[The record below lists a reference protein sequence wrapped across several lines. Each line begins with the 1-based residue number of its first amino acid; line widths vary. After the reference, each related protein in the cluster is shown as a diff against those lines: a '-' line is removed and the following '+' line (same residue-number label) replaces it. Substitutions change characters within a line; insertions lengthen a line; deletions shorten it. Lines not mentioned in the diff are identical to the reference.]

1 MTTGDEDQLTLREFG
16 EFVMQLFNRRFAVLG
31 AAVVIGAAGAAF
43 AAPATVSGASTT
55 PDTVTAIPA
64 LTGVGTTVTLNAA
77 TAAALTGLGV
87 TVTPEGTATAN
98 GPAIT
103 FPITSG
109 YVEIHSNKHHR
120 PGYIEGSIEHYG
132 SGLTLTAG
140 TTVVTLTDFV
150 VDPGNSYLYAS
161 VNGVPDK
168 APLLQLDGR
177 KVTVSTDGSGDV
189 VLNGTVAN
197 LTDAAATA
205 LDSAFGTQA
214 IKGGTPLGTVHLVA
228 KGTANTYTGKVAEI
242 PRVTGSTSL
251 DLNATTAAALAS
263 LGVTPGVTGTA
274 TVSGSTV
281 TFPITGGDAVIHA
294 NKHYAPGYV
303 DGVILHQGS
312 GLTLTKGGITVT
324 LTNFTI
330 DPGHSVLYGDVDGTV
345 PAANVPLLQLDGRP
359 LMVSSSGGTVH
370 LDGTIANLTPTAA
383 AALDKAF
390 GVTAFTAGMPLGTA
404 HIAAE
409 SAS

>member
-1 MTTGDEDQLTLREFG
+1 MT
-16 EFVMQLFNRRFAVLG
+16 LFHRKLAVLG
-31 AAVVIGAAGAAF
+31 AAVAVGAAGAAF
-43 AAPATVSGASTT
+43 VGPAVSGASTT

-64 LTGVGTTVTLNAA
+64 LTGVGTTLNLNAG

-87 TVTPEGTATAN
+87 KVAPEGSATVSGSAV
-98 GPAIT
+98 T

-140 TTVVTLTDFV
+140 TTVVTLSDFV
-150 VDPGNSYLYAS
+150 VDPGDSYLYGS

-168 APLLQLDGR
+168 TPLLQLDGR
-177 KVTVSTDGSGDV
+177 GVRVSTNGSGDV
-189 VLNGTVAN
+189 VLDGTVAN
-197 LTDAAATA
+197 LTSGAATA

-228 KGTANTYTGKVAEI
+228 KGVVHAYTGKVAEI
-242 PRVTGSTSL
+242 PRVTGTTSL
-251 DLNATTAAALAS
+251 DLNAATAAALTS

-274 TVSGSTV
+274 TVKGSTV
-281 TFPITGGDAVIHA
+281 SFPITGGDAVIHA

-312 GLTLTKGGITVT
+312 GLTLTKGGTTVT
-324 LTNFTI
+324 LSDFTI
-330 DPGHSVLYGDVDGTV
+330 DPGDSILYGDVDGTV
-345 PAANVPLLQLDGRP
+345 GAANVPLLQLDGRP
-359 LMVSSSGGTVH
+359 LVITTGGGKVH
-370 LDGTIANLTPTAA
+370 LDGTVANLTPTAA
-383 AALDKAF
+383 SALNKAF
-390 GVTAFTAGMPLGTA
+390 GVTAFQAGMHLGTA
-404 HIAAE
+404 HITASAA
-409 SAS
+409 

>member
-1 MTTGDEDQLTLREFG
+1 MT
-16 EFVMQLFNRRFAVLG
+16 LFHRKLAVLG
-31 AAVVIGAAGAAF
+31 AAVAVGAAGAAF
-43 AAPATVSGASTT
+43 VGPAVSGASTT

-64 LTGVGTTVTLNAA
+64 LTGVGTTLNLNAG

-87 TVTPEGTATAN
+87 TVAPEGSATVSGSAV
-98 GPAIT
+98 T

-140 TTVVTLTDFV
+140 TTVVTLSDFV
-150 VDPGNSYLYAS
+150 VDPGDSYLYGS

-168 APLLQLDGR
+168 TPLLQLDGR
-177 KVTVSTDGSGDV
+177 AVRVSTNGSGDV
-189 VLNGTVAN
+189 VLDGTVAN
-197 LTDAAATA
+197 LTSGAATA

-228 KGTANTYTGKVAEI
+228 KGVAHPYTGKVAEI
-242 PRVTGSTSL
+242 PRVSGTTSL
-251 DLNATTAAALAS
+251 DLNAATAAALTS

-281 TFPITGGDAVIHA
+281 SFPITGGDAVIHA

-312 GLTLTKGGITVT
+312 GLTLTKGGTTVT
-324 LTNFTI
+324 LSDFTI
-330 DPGHSVLYGDVDGTV
+330 DPGDSILYGDVDGPV
-345 PAANVPLLQLDGRP
+345 GAANVPLLQLDGRP
-359 LMVSSSGGTVH
+359 LVITTGGGKVH
-370 LDGTIANLTPTAA
+370 LDGTVANLTPTAA
-383 AALDKAF
+383 SALNKAF
-390 GVTAFTAGMPLGTA
+390 GVTAFQAGMHLGTA
-404 HIAAE
+404 HITASAA
-409 SAS
+409 

>member
-1 MTTGDEDQLTLREFG
+1 MKLS
-16 EFVMQLFNRRFAVLG
+16 NRRLAALG
-31 AAVVIGAAGAAF
+31 AAVAIGATGAALVG
-43 AAPATVSGASTT
+43 PATTSGASGT
-55 PDTVTAIPA
+55 PDVVTAIPA
-64 LTGVGTTVTLNAA
+64 LTGVGTTLTLNAA
-77 TAAALTGLGV
+77 TAAELTSLGV
-87 TVTPEGTATAN
+87 KVAPEGSATAS
-98 GPAIT
+98 GSAIT

-109 YVEIHSNKHHR
+109 YVEIHSNIHHR

-140 TTVVTLTDFV
+140 STTVTLSDFV
-150 VDPGNSYLYAS
+150 VDPGNSNLYAS

-177 KVTVSTDGSGDV
+177 KVSVSKDGSGDV
-189 VLNGTVAN
+189 VLNGTIAN
-197 LTDAAATA
+197 LTSSAAAA

-228 KGTANTYTGKVAEI
+228 RGKANTYQGKVAEI
-242 PRVTGSTSL
+242 PRLTGSTSL
-251 DLNATTAAALAS
+251 DLNPATAAALTS

-312 GLTLTKGGITVT
+312 GLTLTKGATTVS

-330 DPGHSVLYGDVDGTV
+330 DPGH
-345 PAANVPLLQLDGRP
+345 
-359 LMVSSSGGTVH
+359 
-370 LDGTIANLTPTAA
+370 
-383 AALDKAF
+383 
-390 GVTAFTAGMPLGTA
+390 
-404 HIAAE
+404 
-409 SAS
+409 

>member
-1 MTTGDEDQLTLREFG
+1 MKPSNRTLTALIA
-16 EFVMQLFNRRFAVLG
+16 AVAIGATG
-31 AAVVIGAAGAAF
+31 AALV
-43 AAPATVSGASTT
+43 APATLSAASTT

-64 LTGVGTTVTLNAA
+64 LTGVGTTLTLNAT
-77 TAAALTGLGV
+77 TAAALAGLGV
-87 TVTPEGTATAN
+87 KVAPEGSATAS
-98 GPAIT
+98 GSAVT

-109 YVEIHSNKHHR
+109 YVEIHSDVHHR

-140 TTVVTLTDFV
+140 STTVTLSDFV
-150 VDPGNSYLYAS
+150 VDPGNSNLYAS

-177 KVTVSTDGSGDV
+177 KVSVSTDGSGDV

-197 LTDAAATA
+197 LTDSAASA
-205 LDSAFGTQA
+205 LDSAFGTRA
-214 IKGGTPLGTVHLVA
+214 ITGGTPLGTVHLVA
-228 KGTANTYTGKVAEI
+228 KGQKNTYKGKVSEI
-242 PRVTGSTSL
+242 PRVSGTTSL
-251 DLNATTAAALAS
+251 DLNATTAAALTS

-281 TFPITGGDAVIHA
+281 SFPITGGDAVIHA
-294 NKHYAPGYV
+294 DRHYRPGYV

-312 GLTLTKGGITVT
+312 GLTLTKGATTVT
-324 LTNFTI
+324 LTDFTI
-330 DPGHSVLYGDVDGTV
+330 DPGNSILYGNVDGTV
-345 PAANVPLLQLDGRP
+345 GAADVPLLQLDGRP
-359 LMVSSSGGTVH
+359 LTISSDGTVVH

-383 AALDKAF
+383 TALDKAF
-390 GVTAFTAGMPLGTA
+390 GVTAFAAGMPLGTA
-404 HIAAE
+404 HIAA

>member
-1 MTTGDEDQLTLREFG
+1 MT
-16 EFVMQLFNRRFAVLG
+16 LFHRKLAVLG
-31 AAVVIGAAGAAF
+31 AAVAVGAAGAAF
-43 AAPATVSGASTT
+43 VGPAVSGASTT

-64 LTGVGTTVTLNAA
+64 LTGVGTTLNLNAG

-87 TVTPEGTATAN
+87 KVAPEGSATVSGSAV
-98 GPAIT
+98 T

-140 TTVVTLTDFV
+140 TTVVTLSDFV
-150 VDPGNSYLYAS
+150 VDPGDSYLYGS

-168 APLLQLDGR
+168 TPLLQLDGR
-177 KVTVSTDGSGDV
+177 AVRVSTNGSGDV

-197 LTDAAATA
+197 LTSGAATA

-228 KGTANTYTGKVAEI
+228 KGVAHPYTGKVAEI
-242 PRVTGSTSL
+242 PRVSGTTSL
-251 DLNATTAAALAS
+251 DLNAATAAALTS

-281 TFPITGGDAVIHA
+281 SFPITGGDAVIHA

-312 GLTLTKGGITVT
+312 GLTLTKGGTTVT
-324 LTNFTI
+324 LSDFTI
-330 DPGHSVLYGDVDGTV
+330 DPGDSILYGDVDGTV
-345 PAANVPLLQLDGRP
+345 GAANVPLLQLDGRP
-359 LMVSSSGGTVH
+359 LVITTGGGKVH
-370 LDGTIANLTPTAA
+370 LDGTVANLTPTAA
-383 AALDKAF
+383 SALNKAF
-390 GVTAFTAGMPLGTA
+390 GVTAFQAGMHLGTA
-404 HIAAE
+404 HITASAA
-409 SAS
+409 

>member
-1 MTTGDEDQLTLREFG
+1 MRRS
-16 EFVMQLFNRRFAVLG
+16 NRRLAALG
-31 AAVVIGAAGAAF
+31 AAVAIGASGAAL
-43 AAPATVSGASTT
+43 AAPAVVSGASTT

-64 LTGVGTTVTLNAA
+64 LTGVGTTLTLNAG
-77 TAAALTGLGV
+77 TAAALTSLGV
-87 TVTPEGTATAN
+87 KVAPEGTATAS
-98 GPAIT
+98 GSSVT

-140 TTVVTLTDFV
+140 TTTVTLSDFV
-150 VDPGNSYLYAS
+150 VDPGDSLLYAS

-177 KVTVSTDGSGDV
+177 KVAVSKDGSGDV

-197 LTDAAATA
+197 LTSSAATA

-228 KGTANTYTGKVAEI
+228 KGHANTYTGKVTEI
-242 PRVTGSTSL
+242 PRLTGSTSL
-251 DLNATTAAALAS
+251 DLNATTAAALTS

-274 TVSGSTV
+274 TASGTTV
-281 TFPITGGDAVIHA
+281 TFPITGGDALIHA
-294 NKHYAPGYV
+294 DKHYAPGYV
-303 DGVILHQGS
+303 DGVVLHQGS
-312 GLTLTKGGITVT
+312 GLTLTKGTTVVT
-324 LTNFTI
+324 LTDFTI
-330 DPGHSVLYGDVDGTV
+330 DPGNCVLYGNVDGTV
-345 PAANVPLLQLDGRP
+345 SAANVPLLQLDGRP
-359 LMVSSSGGTVH
+359 LTISESGGVVH

-383 AALDKAF
+383 SALNKAF
-390 GVTAFTAGMPLGTA
+390 GVTAFAAGMPLGTA
-404 HIAAE
+404 HIAA
-409 SAS
+409 SAA

>member
-1 MTTGDEDQLTLREFG
+1 MKLS
-16 EFVMQLFNRRFAVLG
+16 NRRLAALG
-31 AAVVIGAAGAAF
+31 AAVAIGATGAALVG
-43 AAPATVSGASTT
+43 PATTSGASGT
-55 PDTVTAIPA
+55 PDVVTAIPA
-64 LTGVGTTVTLNAA
+64 LTGVGTTLTLNAA
-77 TAAALTGLGV
+77 TAAALTSLGV
-87 TVTPEGTATAN
+87 KVAPEGSATAS
-98 GPAIT
+98 GSAIT

-109 YVEIHSNKHHR
+109 YVEIHSNIHHR

-140 TTVVTLTDFV
+140 STTVTLSDFV
-150 VDPGNSYLYAS
+150 VDPGNSNLYAS

-177 KVTVSTDGSGDV
+177 KVSVSKDGSGDV
-189 VLNGTVAN
+189 VLNGTIAN
-197 LTDAAATA
+197 LTSSAAAA

-228 KGTANTYTGKVAEI
+228 RGKANTYQGKVAEI
-242 PRVTGSTSL
+242 PRLTGSTSL
-251 DLNATTAAALAS
+251 DLNPATAAALTR

-312 GLTLTKGGITVT
+312 GLTLTKGATTVS

-330 DPGHSVLYGDVDGTV
+330 DPGHSILYGNVDGTV
-345 PAANVPLLQLDGRP
+345 GAANVPLLQLDGRP
-359 LMVSSSGGTVH
+359 LKISSSGGVVH
-370 LDGTIANLTPTAA
+370 LDGTVANLTPTAA
-383 AALDKAF
+383 AALNKAF
-390 GVTAFTAGMPLGTA
+390 GVTAFAAGMHLGTA
-404 HIAAE
+404 HIAA

>member
-1 MTTGDEDQLTLREFG
+1 MKRS
-16 EFVMQLFNRRFAVLG
+16 NRKLAALG
-31 AAVVIGAAGAAF
+31 AAVAIGASGAAL
-43 AAPATVSGASTT
+43 AAPAVVSGASTT

-64 LTGVGTTVTLNAA
+64 LTGVGTTLTLNAD

-87 TVTPEGTATAN
+87 KVAPEGSATAS
-98 GPAIT
+98 GSSVT

-140 TTVVTLTDFV
+140 ITTVTLSDFV
-150 VDPGNSYLYAS
+150 VDPGDSLLYAS

-177 KVTVSTDGSGDV
+177 KVAVSKDGSGDV

-197 LTDAAATA
+197 LTNSAATA

-228 KGTANTYTGKVAEI
+228 KGKANTYTGKVAEI

-251 DLNATTAAALAS
+251 DLDATTAAALTS

-274 TVSGSTV
+274 TASGTTV
-281 TFPITGGDAVIHA
+281 TFPITGGDVVIHA
-294 NKHYAPGYV
+294 DKHYAPGYV
-303 DGVILHQGS
+303 DGVVLHQGS
-312 GLTLTKGGITVT
+312 GLTLTKGSTVVS
-324 LTNFTI
+324 LTDFTI
-330 DPGHSVLYGDVDGTV
+330 DPGNCILYGNVNGTV

-359 LMVSSSGGTVH
+359 LKISESGGVVH

-383 AALDKAF
+383 SALNKAF
-390 GVTAFTAGMPLGTA
+390 GVTAFAAGMPLGTA
-404 HIAAE
+404 HIAA
-409 SAS
+409 SNS

>member
-1 MTTGDEDQLTLREFG
+1 M
-16 EFVMQLFNRRFAVLG
+16 
-31 AAVVIGAAGAAF
+31 
-43 AAPATVSGASTT
+43 P
-55 PDTVTAIPA
+55 
-64 LTGVGTTVTLNAA
+64 A

-87 TVTPEGTATAN
+87 TVTPEGSATAS
-98 GPAIT
+98 GSAIT

-177 KVTVSTDGSGDV
+177 KVTVSKDGSGDV

-242 PRVTGSTSL
+242 PRITGTTSL
-251 DLNATTAAALAS
+251 DLNAATAAALTS
-263 LGVTPGVTGTA
+263 LGVTPGVSGTA

-303 DGVILHQGS
+303 DGVVLHQGS
-312 GLTLTKGGITVT
+312 GLTLTKGGTTVT

-359 LMVSSSGGTVH
+359 LVISTSGGTVH

-383 AALDKAF
+383 AALNKAF
-390 GVTAFTAGMPLGTA
+390 GVTAFAAGMPLGTA
-404 HIAAE
+404 HIAAQ

>member
-1 MTTGDEDQLTLREFG
+1 MKRS
-16 EFVMQLFNRRFAVLG
+16 NRKLAAFG
-31 AAVVIGAAGAAF
+31 AAVAIGASAAVL
-43 AAPATVSGASTT
+43 AAPAAVSGASTT

-64 LTGVGTTVTLNAA
+64 LTGVGTTLTLNAG
-77 TAAALTGLGV
+77 TAAALTSLGV
-87 TVTPEGTATAN
+87 KVAPEGTATAS
-98 GPAIT
+98 GSSVT

-140 TTVVTLTDFV
+140 TTTVTLSDFV
-150 VDPGNSYLYAS
+150 VDPGDSLLYAS

-177 KVTVSTDGSGDV
+177 KVTVSKDGSGDV

-197 LTDAAATA
+197 LTSSAASA

-228 KGTANTYTGKVAEI
+228 SGKANTYTGKVAEI
-242 PRVTGSTSL
+242 PRLTGSTSL
-251 DLNATTAAALAS
+251 DLNATTAAALTS

-274 TVSGSTV
+274 TASGTTV
-281 TFPITGGDAVIHA
+281 TFPITGGDVLIHA
-294 NKHYAPGYV
+294 NKHYAPGFV
-303 DGVILHQGS
+303 DGVVLHQGS
-312 GLTLTKGGITVT
+312 GLTLTKGATVVT
-324 LTNFTI
+324 LSDFTI
-330 DPGHSVLYGDVDGTV
+330 DPGNCVLYGNVDGTV
-345 PAANVPLLQLDGRP
+345 AAANVPLLQLDGRP
-359 LMVSSSGGTVH
+359 LKISESGGVVH

-383 AALDKAF
+383 SALNKAF
-390 GVTAFTAGMPLGTA
+390 GVTAFAAGMPLGTA
-404 HIAAE
+404 HIAASAA

>member
-1 MTTGDEDQLTLREFG
+1 M
-16 EFVMQLFNRRFAVLG
+16 
-31 AAVVIGAAGAAF
+31 
-43 AAPATVSGASTT
+43 SGASTT

-64 LTGVGTTVTLNAA
+64 LTGVGTTLTLDAG

-87 TVTPEGTATAN
+87 KVAPEGTATAS
-98 GPAIT
+98 GSSVT

-140 TTVVTLTDFV
+140 TTTVTLSDFV
-150 VDPGNSYLYAS
+150 VDPGDSLLYAS

-168 APLLQLDGR
+168 SPLLQLDGR
-177 KVTVSTDGSGDV
+177 KVTVSKDGSGDV

-197 LTDAAATA
+197 LTSSAASA

-228 KGTANTYTGKVAEI
+228 KGQANTYTGKVAEI
-242 PRVTGSTSL
+242 PRLTGSTSL
-251 DLNATTAAALAS
+251 DLNATTAAALTS

-274 TVSGSTV
+274 TANGSTV

-303 DGVILHQGS
+303 DGVVLHQGS
-312 GLTLTKGGITVT
+312 GLTLTKGATVVT
-324 LTNFTI
+324 LSDFTI
-330 DPGHSVLYGDVDGTV
+330 DPGDSVLYGNVNGTV

-359 LMVSSSGGTVH
+359 LVISESGGVVH
-370 LDGTIANLTPTAA
+370 LDGTIANLTLTAA
-383 AALDKAF
+383 TALNKAF
-390 GVTAFTAGMPLGTA
+390 GVTAFAAGMPLGTA
-404 HIAAE
+404 HIAA
-409 SAS
+409 SGS

>member
-1 MTTGDEDQLTLREFG
+1 MT
-16 EFVMQLFNRRFAVLG
+16 LFHRKLAVLG
-31 AAVVIGAAGAAF
+31 AAVAVGAAGAAF
-43 AAPATVSGASTT
+43 VGPAVSGASTT

-64 LTGVGTTVTLNAA
+64 LTGVGTTLNLNAG

-87 TVTPEGTATAN
+87 KVAPEGSATVSGSAV
-98 GPAIT
+98 T

-140 TTVVTLTDFV
+140 TTVVTLSDFV
-150 VDPGNSYLYAS
+150 VDPGDSYLYGS

-168 APLLQLDGR
+168 TPLLQLDGR
-177 KVTVSTDGSGDV
+177 AVRVSTNGSGDV
-189 VLNGTVAN
+189 VLDGTVAN
-197 LTDAAATA
+197 LTSGAATA

-228 KGTANTYTGKVAEI
+228 KGVAHPYTGKVAEL
-242 PRVTGSTSL
+242 PRVSGTTSL
-251 DLNATTAAALAS
+251 DLNAATAAALTS

-281 TFPITGGDAVIHA
+281 SFPITGGDAVIHA

-312 GLTLTKGGITVT
+312 GLTLTKGGTTVT
-324 LTNFTI
+324 LSDFTI
-330 DPGHSVLYGDVDGTV
+330 DPGDSILYGDVDGTAG
-345 PAANVPLLQLDGRP
+345 AANVPLLQLDGRP
-359 LMVSSSGGTVH
+359 LVITTSGGKVH
-370 LDGTIANLTPTAA
+370 LDGTVANLTPTAA
-383 AALDKAF
+383 SALNKAF
-390 GVTAFTAGMPLGTA
+390 GVTAFQAGMHLGTA
-404 HIAAE
+404 HITASAA
-409 SAS
+409 

>member
-1 MTTGDEDQLTLREFG
+1 MKLTH
-16 EFVMQLFNRRFAVLG
+16 RRIAALG
-31 AAVVIGAAGAAF
+31 AAVAIGASGAAF
-43 AAPATVSGASTT
+43 VAQATPSGASTT

-64 LTGVGTTVTLNAA
+64 LTGVGTTLTLNAG

-87 TVTPEGTATAN
+87 KVAPEGTATAS
-98 GPAIT
+98 GSAIT

-109 YVEIHSNKHHR
+109 YVEIHSNKHHL

-132 SGLTLTAG
+132 SGLTLSAG
-140 TTVVTLTDFV
+140 TTTVTLSDFV
-150 VDPGNSYLYAS
+150 VDPGDSYLYAS

-177 KVTVSTDGSGDV
+177 KVTVSKNGSGEV

-197 LTDAAATA
+197 LTNAAATA

-228 KGTANTYTGKVAEI
+228 KGEANTYTGKVAEI

-251 DLNATTAAALAS
+251 DLNATTAAALTS

-274 TVSGSTV
+274 TASGTTV

-312 GLTLTKGGITVT
+312 GLTLTKGATVVT
-324 LTNFTI
+324 LTDFTI
-330 DPGHSVLYGDVDGTV
+330 DPGDSILYGNVNGTV

-359 LMVSSSGGTVH
+359 LVISESGGVVH
-370 LDGTIANLTPTAA
+370 LDGTIANLTLTAA
-383 AALDKAF
+383 TALNKAF
-390 GVTAFTAGMPLGTA
+390 GVTAFAAGMPLGTA
-404 HIAAE
+404 HIAA
-409 SAS
+409 SGS

>member
-1 MTTGDEDQLTLREFG
+1 
-16 EFVMQLFNRRFAVLG
+16 VA
-31 AAVVIGAAGAAF
+31 
-43 AAPATVSGASTT
+43 
-55 PDTVTAIPA
+55 
-64 LTGVGTTVTLNAA
+64 
-77 TAAALTGLGV
+77 
-87 TVTPEGTATAN
+87 PEGTATAT
-98 GPAIT
+98 GTSVT

-140 TTVVTLTDFV
+140 STVVTLSDFV
-150 VDPGNSYLYAS
+150 VDPGDSLLYAS

-177 KVTVSTDGSGDV
+177 AVTVSKDGSGDV
-189 VLNGTVAN
+189 VLNGTIAN
-197 LTDAAATA
+197 LTDSAAAS
-205 LDSAFGTQA
+205 LDSAFGTAA

-242 PRVTGSTSL
+242 PRVTGTTSL
-251 DLNATTAAALAS
+251 DLNAKTAAALTS
-263 LGVTPGVTGTA
+263 LGVTPGVTGSATA
-274 TVSGSTV
+274 SGSSV
-281 TFPITGGDAVIHA
+281 SFPITGGDAVIHA

-312 GLTLTKGGITVT
+312 GLTLTKGGTTVE

-330 DPGHSVLYGDVDGTV
+330 DPGHSVLYGDINGTV

-359 LMVSSSGGTVH
+359 LVITTGGGQVH

-383 AALDKAF
+383 AALNKAF
-390 GVTAFTAGMPLGTA
+390 GVTAFAAGMPLGTA
-404 HIAAE
+404 HIAA

>member
-1 MTTGDEDQLTLREFG
+1 MT
-16 EFVMQLFNRRFAVLG
+16 LFHRKLAVLG
-31 AAVVIGAAGAAF
+31 AAVAVGAAGAAF
-43 AAPATVSGASTT
+43 VGPAVSGASTT

-64 LTGVGTTVTLNAA
+64 LTGVGTTLNLNAG

-87 TVTPEGTATAN
+87 KVAPEGSATVSGSAV
-98 GPAIT
+98 T

-140 TTVVTLTDFV
+140 TTVVTLSDFV
-150 VDPGNSYLYAS
+150 VDPGDSYLYGS

-168 APLLQLDGR
+168 TPLLQLDGR
-177 KVTVSTDGSGDV
+177 AVRVSTNGSGDV
-189 VLNGTVAN
+189 VLDGTVAN
-197 LTDAAATA
+197 LTSGAATA

-228 KGTANTYTGKVAEI
+228 KGVAHPYTGKVAEL
-242 PRVTGSTSL
+242 PRVSGTTSL
-251 DLNATTAAALAS
+251 DLNAATAAALTS

-281 TFPITGGDAVIHA
+281 SFPITGGDAVIHA

-312 GLTLTKGGITVT
+312 GLTLTKGGTTVT
-324 LTNFTI
+324 LSDFTI
-330 DPGHSVLYGDVDGTV
+330 DPGDSILYGDVDGTAG
-345 PAANVPLLQLDGRP
+345 AANVPLLQLDGRP
-359 LMVSSSGGTVH
+359 LVITTGGGKVH
-370 LDGTIANLTPTAA
+370 LDGTVANLTPTAA
-383 AALDKAF
+383 SALNKAF
-390 GVTAFTAGMPLGTA
+390 GVTAFQAGMHLGTA
-404 HIAAE
+404 HITASAA
-409 SAS
+409 

>member
-1 MTTGDEDQLTLREFG
+1 
-16 EFVMQLFNRRFAVLG
+16 MQLFNRKLAVLG
-31 AAVVIGAAGAAF
+31 ATVAMGAAGAALVIP
-43 AAPATVSGASTT
+43 AAVSSASTT

-64 LTGVGTTVTLNAA
+64 LTGVGTTLNLNAS
-77 TAAALTGLGV
+77 TAAALTSLGV
-87 TVTPEGTATAN
+87 HVVPEGTATAS
-98 GPAIT
+98 GTSVT

-140 TTVVTLTDFV
+140 STVVTLSDFV
-150 VDPGNSYLYAS
+150 VDPGDSLLYAS

-177 KVTVSTDGSGDV
+177 AVTVSKDGSGDV
-189 VLNGTVAN
+189 VLNGTIAN
-197 LTDAAATA
+197 LTSSAAAS
-205 LDSAFGTQA
+205 LDSAFGTAA

-242 PRVTGSTSL
+242 PRVTGTTSL
-251 DLNATTAAALAS
+251 DLNAKTAAALTS

-274 TVSGSTV
+274 TASGSSV
-281 TFPITGGDAVIHA
+281 SFPITGGDAVIHS

-303 DGVILHQGS
+303 DGVILHEGS
-312 GLTLTKGGITVT
+312 GLTLTKGGTTVA

-330 DPGHSVLYGDVDGTV
+330 DPGHSVLYGDVNGTV

-359 LMVSSSGGTVH
+359 LVITTGGGQVH

-383 AALDKAF
+383 AALNKAF
-390 GVTAFTAGMPLGTA
+390 GVTAFAAGMPLGTA
-404 HIAAE
+404 HIAA

>member
-1 MTTGDEDQLTLREFG
+1 
-16 EFVMQLFNRRFAVLG
+16 MQLFNRRFAALG
-31 AAVVIGAAGAAF
+31 AAVAIGAAGAAVVGT
-43 AAPATVSGASTT
+43 ATVSSASTT

-64 LTGVGTTVTLNAA
+64 LTGVGTTLTLNAG
-77 TAAALTGLGV
+77 TAAALTSLGV
-87 TVTPEGTATAN
+87 HVAPEGSATAN
-98 GPAIT
+98 GSAVT

-109 YVEIHSNKHHR
+109 YAEIHSNKHHH

-140 TTVVTLTDFV
+140 TTVVTLSDFV
-150 VDPGNSYLYAS
+150 VDPGNSNLYGS

-168 APLLQLDGR
+168 SPLLQLDGR
-177 KVTVSTDGSGDV
+177 AVAVTKDASGDV

-197 LTDAAATA
+197 ITSSAAAS
-205 LDSAFGTQA
+205 LDTAFGTTA

-242 PRVTGSTSL
+242 PRVTGTTSL
-251 DLNATTAAALAS
+251 DLNAKTAAALTS

-274 TVSGSTV
+274 TVNGSTV

-303 DGVILHQGS
+303 DGVVLHQGS
-312 GLTLTKGGITVT
+312 GLTLTKGGTTVT
-324 LTNFTI
+324 LGNFTI
-330 DPGHSVLYGDVDGTV
+330 DPGHSVLYGDVNGTV
-345 PAANVPLLQLDGRP
+345 PAADVPLLQLDGRP
-359 LMVSSSGGTVH
+359 LVITSSGGQVH

-383 AALDKAF
+383 AALNKAF
-390 GVTAFTAGMPLGTA
+390 GVTAFAAGMPLGTA
-404 HIAAE
+404 HIAA
-409 SAS
+409 SAG

>member
-1 MTTGDEDQLTLREFG
+1 MKLH
-16 EFVMQLFNRRFAVLG
+16 NRRLAVLG
-31 AAVVIGAAGAAF
+31 AAVVVGAAGAAF
-43 AAPATVSGASTT
+43 VGPAVSGASTT
-55 PDTVTAIPA
+55 PDTVTASPA
-64 LTGVGTTVTLNAA
+64 LTGVGTTLTLNAG
-77 TAAALTGLGV
+77 TAAALTSLGV
-87 TVTPEGTATAN
+87 TVAPEGSATAS
-98 GPAIT
+98 GSAVT

-140 TTVVTLTDFV
+140 TTVVTLSDFV
-150 VDPGNSYLYAS
+150 VDPGNSLLYGS

-168 APLLQLDGR
+168 TPLLQLDGR
-177 KVTVSTDGSGDV
+177 AVTVSKDGSGDV

-197 LTDAAATA
+197 LTKGAAGA
-205 LDSAFGTQA
+205 LDASFGTQA

-228 KGTANTYTGKVAEI
+228 KGKANTYTGKVAEI
-242 PRVTGSTSL
+242 PRVGGTTSL
-251 DLNATTAAALAS
+251 ELNAATAAALTS

-274 TVSGSTV
+274 TASGSTV

-312 GLTLTKGGITVT
+312 GLTLTKGGTTVT
-324 LTNFTI
+324 LSDFTI
-330 DPGHSVLYGDVDGTV
+330 DPGNSILYGDVNGTV
-345 PAANVPLLQLDGRP
+345 GAADVPLLQLDGRP
-359 LMVSSSGGTVH
+359 LVISTSGGQVH

-383 AALDKAF
+383 SALNKAF
-390 GVTAFTAGMPLGTA
+390 GVTAFEAGMHLGTA
-404 HIAAE
+404 HIAA
-409 SAS
+409 SAA

>member
-1 MTTGDEDQLTLREFG
+1 
-16 EFVMQLFNRRFAVLG
+16 MQLFNRRLAVLG
-31 AAVVIGAAGAAF
+31 ATVAMGAAGAALVIP
-43 AAPATVSGASTT
+43 AAVSSASTT
-55 PDTVTAIPA
+55 PDTVTTIPA
-64 LTGVGTTVTLNAA
+64 LTGVGTTLNINAS
-77 TAAALTGLGV
+77 TAAALTSLGV
-87 TVTPEGTATAN
+87 HVAPEGTATAT
-98 GPAIT
+98 GTSVT

-140 TTVVTLTDFV
+140 STVVTLSDFV
-150 VDPGNSYLYAS
+150 VDPGDSLLYAS

-177 KVTVSTDGSGDV
+177 AVTVSKDGSGDV
-189 VLNGTVAN
+189 VLNGTIAN
-197 LTDAAATA
+197 LTDSAAAS
-205 LDSAFGTQA
+205 LDSAFGTAA

-242 PRVTGSTSL
+242 PRVTGTTSL
-251 DLNATTAAALAS
+251 DLNAKTAAALTS
-263 LGVTPGVTGTA
+263 LGVTPGVTGSATA
-274 TVSGSTV
+274 SGSSV
-281 TFPITGGDAVIHA
+281 SFPITGGDAVIHA

-312 GLTLTKGGITVT
+312 GLTLTKGGTTVE

-330 DPGHSVLYGDVDGTV
+330 DPGHSVLYGDVNGTV

-359 LMVSSSGGTVH
+359 LVITTGGGQVH

-383 AALDKAF
+383 AALNKAF
-390 GVTAFTAGMPLGTA
+390 GVTAFAAGMPLGTA
-404 HIAAE
+404 HIAA

>member
-1 MTTGDEDQLTLREFG
+1 MKLH
-16 EFVMQLFNRRFAVLG
+16 NRRLAVLG
-31 AAVVIGAAGAAF
+31 AAVVVGAAGAAF
-43 AAPATVSGASTT
+43 VGPAVSGASTT

-64 LTGVGTTVTLNAA
+64 LTGVGTTLTLNAG
-77 TAAALTGLGV
+77 TAAALTSLGV
-87 TVTPEGTATAN
+87 TVAPEGSATAS
-98 GPAIT
+98 GSAVT

-140 TTVVTLTDFV
+140 TTVVTLSDFV
-150 VDPGNSYLYAS
+150 VDPGNSLLYGS

-168 APLLQLDGR
+168 TPLLQLDGR
-177 KVTVSTDGSGDV
+177 AVTVSKDGSGDV

-197 LTDAAATA
+197 LTKGAAGA
-205 LDSAFGTQA
+205 LDASFGTQA

-228 KGTANTYTGKVAEI
+228 KGKANTYTGKVAEI
-242 PRVTGSTSL
+242 PRVGGTTSL
-251 DLNATTAAALAS
+251 ELNAATAAALTS

-274 TVSGSTV
+274 TASGSTV

-312 GLTLTKGGITVT
+312 GLTLTKGGTTVT
-324 LTNFTI
+324 LSNFTI
-330 DPGHSVLYGDVDGTV
+330 DPGNSILYGDVNGTV
-345 PAANVPLLQLDGRP
+345 GAADVPLLQLDGRP
-359 LMVSSSGGTVH
+359 LVISTSGGQVH

-383 AALDKAF
+383 SALNKAF
-390 GVTAFTAGMPLGTA
+390 GVTAFEAGMHLGTA
-404 HIAAE
+404 HIAA
-409 SAS
+409 SAA

>member
-1 MTTGDEDQLTLREFG
+1 MKRST
-16 EFVMQLFNRRFAVLG
+16 RRLAALG
-31 AAVVIGAAGAAF
+31 AAVAIGASGAAL
-43 AAPATVSGASTT
+43 AAPAAVSGASTT

-64 LTGVGTTVTLNAA
+64 LTGVGTTLTLNAG

-87 TVTPEGTATAN
+87 KVAPEGTATAS
-98 GPAIT
+98 GSSVT

-120 PGYIEGSIEHYG
+120 PGYIEGSIEHFG

-140 TTVVTLTDFV
+140 TTTVTLSDFV
-150 VDPGNSYLYAS
+150 VDPGDSLLYAS

-177 KVTVSTDGSGDV
+177 KVTVSKDGSGDV

-197 LTDAAATA
+197 LTSSAASA

-228 KGTANTYTGKVAEI
+228 KGQANTYTGKVAEI
-242 PRVTGSTSL
+242 PRLTGSTSL
-251 DLNATTAAALAS
+251 DLNATTAAALTS

-274 TVSGSTV
+274 TASGTTV

-303 DGVILHQGS
+303 DGVVLHQGS
-312 GLTLTKGGITVT
+312 GLTLTKGTTVVT
-324 LTNFTI
+324 LSDFTI
-330 DPGHSVLYGDVDGTV
+330 DPGNSILYGNVNGTV

-359 LMVSSSGGTVH
+359 LTISESGGVVH
-370 LDGTIANLTPTAA
+370 LDGTVANLTLTAA
-383 AALDKAF
+383 SALNKAF
-390 GVTAFTAGMPLGTA
+390 GVTAFAAGMPLGTA
-404 HIAAE
+404 HIAA
-409 SAS
+409 SGS

>member
-1 MTTGDEDQLTLREFG
+1 
-16 EFVMQLFNRRFAVLG
+16 MQLFNRRLATLG
-31 AAVVIGAAGAAF
+31 AAVAMGAAGAALVG
-43 AAPATVSGASTT
+43 PATVSGASTT

-64 LTGVGTTVTLNAA
+64 LTGVGTTLTLNPA

-87 TVTPEGTATAN
+87 KVAPEGSATAA
-98 GPAIT
+98 GSAVT

-140 TTVVTLTDFV
+140 TTVVTLSDFV

-168 APLLQLDGR
+168 TPLLQLDGR
-177 KVTVSTDGSGDV
+177 AVHVSKDGSGAV
-189 VLNGTVAN
+189 VLDGTVAN
-197 LTDAAATA
+197 LTTGAATA

-228 KGTANTYTGKVAEI
+228 KGVANTYTGKVAEI

-251 DLNATTAAALAS
+251 DLNATTAAALTS

-281 TFPITGGDAVIHA
+281 SFPITGGDAVIHA
-294 NKHYAPGYV
+294 NKYYAPGYV
-303 DGVILHQGS
+303 DGVVLHQGS
-312 GLTLTKGGITVT
+312 GLTLTKGGTTVM

-330 DPGHSVLYGDVDGTV
+330 DPGQSVLYGDVNGTV

-359 LMVSSSGGTVH
+359 LVISTSGGQVH

-383 AALDKAF
+383 TALNKAF
-390 GVTAFTAGMPLGTA
+390 GVTAFAAGMPLGTA
-404 HIAAE
+404 HIAA

>member
-1 MTTGDEDQLTLREFG
+1 MT
-16 EFVMQLFNRRFAVLG
+16 LFHRKLAVLG
-31 AAVVIGAAGAAF
+31 AAVAVGAAGAAF
-43 AAPATVSGASTT
+43 VGPAVSGASTT

-64 LTGVGTTVTLNAA
+64 LTGVGTTLNLNAG

-87 TVTPEGTATAN
+87 TVAPEGSATVSGSAV
-98 GPAIT
+98 T

-140 TTVVTLTDFV
+140 TTVVTLSDFV
-150 VDPGNSYLYAS
+150 VDPGDSYLYGS

-168 APLLQLDGR
+168 TPLLQLDGR
-177 KVTVSTDGSGDV
+177 AVRVSTNGSGDV
-189 VLNGTVAN
+189 VLDGTVAN
-197 LTDAAATA
+197 LTSGAATA

-228 KGTANTYTGKVAEI
+228 KGVAHPYTGKVAEL
-242 PRVTGSTSL
+242 PRVSGTTSL
-251 DLNATTAAALAS
+251 DLNAATAAALTS

-281 TFPITGGDAVIHA
+281 SFPITGGDAVIHA

-312 GLTLTKGGITVT
+312 GLTLTKGGTTVT
-324 LTNFTI
+324 LSDFTI
-330 DPGHSVLYGDVDGTV
+330 DPGDSILYGDVDGTV
-345 PAANVPLLQLDGRP
+345 GAANVPLLQLDGRP
-359 LMVSSSGGTVH
+359 LVITTGGGKVH
-370 LDGTIANLTPTAA
+370 LDGTVANLTPTAA
-383 AALDKAF
+383 SALNKAF
-390 GVTAFTAGMPLGTA
+390 GVTAFQAGMHLGTA
-404 HIAAE
+404 HITASAA
-409 SAS
+409 

>member
-1 MTTGDEDQLTLREFG
+1 MT
-16 EFVMQLFNRRFAVLG
+16 LFHRKLAVLG
-31 AAVVIGAAGAAF
+31 AAVAVGAAGAAF
-43 AAPATVSGASTT
+43 VGPAVSGASTT

-64 LTGVGTTVTLNAA
+64 LTGVGTTLNLNAG

-87 TVTPEGTATAN
+87 TVAPEGSATVSGSAV
-98 GPAIT
+98 T

-140 TTVVTLTDFV
+140 TTVVTLSDFV
-150 VDPGNSYLYAS
+150 VDPGDSYLYGS

-168 APLLQLDGR
+168 TPLLQLDGR
-177 KVTVSTDGSGDV
+177 AVRVSTNGSGDV
-189 VLNGTVAN
+189 VLDGTVAN
-197 LTDAAATA
+197 LTSGAATA

-228 KGTANTYTGKVAEI
+228 KGVAHPYTGKVAEL
-242 PRVTGSTSL
+242 PRVSGTTSL
-251 DLNATTAAALAS
+251 DLNAATAAALTS

-281 TFPITGGDAVIHA
+281 SFPITGGDAVIHA

-312 GLTLTKGGITVT
+312 GLTLTKGGTTVT
-324 LTNFTI
+324 LSDFTI
-330 DPGHSVLYGDVDGTV
+330 DPGDSILYGDVDGTV
-345 PAANVPLLQLDGRP
+345 GAANVPLLQLDGRP
-359 LMVSSSGGTVH
+359 LVITTSGGKVH
-370 LDGTIANLTPTAA
+370 LDGTVANLTPTAA
-383 AALDKAF
+383 SALNKAF
-390 GVTAFTAGMPLGTA
+390 GVTAFQAGMHLGTA
-404 HIAAE
+404 HITASAA
-409 SAS
+409 